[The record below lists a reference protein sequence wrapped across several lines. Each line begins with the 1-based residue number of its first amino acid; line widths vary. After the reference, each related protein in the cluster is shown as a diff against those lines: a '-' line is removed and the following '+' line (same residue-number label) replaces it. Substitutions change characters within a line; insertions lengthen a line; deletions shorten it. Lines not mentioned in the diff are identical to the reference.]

1 MQDVLT
7 LATQDSDNPDLR
19 DRGYIYWRLL
29 STDPEAAKQVVLAEK
44 PNISDDTFALDPS
57 VLDELISHLST
68 LAAIYHKPP
77 ATFVSGRT
85 RAVPTLNPRSAEETE
100 MVDSDA
106 TMTSDMM
113 SAGAEGVQA
122 APPPVPAPSAGGLVD
137 LLGLDLL
144 SDDVSASPA
153 PSTSS
158 ADKVILSAESG
169 DGMQIRGTYVLQDG
183 KMFQRMTLENKAIT
197 HRPASKDP
205 LAGPLNSRSPLAGHG
220 AALRVCDPVQQ
231 ELVWRRAP
239 FASRA
244 RASDAGAAGSGTEP
258 HRPHPAR
265 GLRSA
270 E

>member
-29 STDPEAAKQVVLAEK
+29 STDPEAAQQVVLAET

-197 HRPASKDP
+197 LRHASKDP
-205 LAGPLNSRSPLAGHG
+205 LAGTAQFPLPPRRARRRSP
-220 AALRVCDPVQQ
+220 
-231 ELVWRRAP
+231 
-239 FASRA
+239 
-244 RASDAGAAGSGTEP
+244 
-258 HRPHPAR
+258 
-265 GLRSA
+265 GLRSSTTRTRLA
-270 E
+270 SRPLRQPRSRK

>member
-1 MQDVLT
+1 
-7 LATQDSDNPDLR
+7 
-19 DRGYIYWRLL
+19 
-29 STDPEAAKQVVLAEK
+29 
-44 PNISDDTFALDPS
+44 
-57 VLDELISHLST
+57 
-68 LAAIYHKPP
+68 
-77 ATFVSGRT
+77 
-85 RAVPTLNPRSAEETE
+85 

-169 DGMQIRGTYVLQDG
+169 DGCTTYVLQDG

-197 HRPASKDP
+197 LRHASKDP
-205 LAGPLNSRSPLAGHG
+205 LAGPLNSAPRRARRRSP
-220 AALRVCDPVQQ
+220 
-231 ELVWRRAP
+231 
-239 FASRA
+239 
-244 RASDAGAAGSGTEP
+244 
-258 HRPHPAR
+258 
-265 GLRSA
+265 GLRSSTTRTRLA
-270 E
+270 SRPLRQPRSRK